1 MPTKK
6 SKKNT
11 NKDTNKNTNKKKP
24 SIKELGGLLF
34 AKMMRGGASELRANA
49 EEVNRLNVFPVPDGD
64 TGDNMSMTIESG
76 VAALEAVDSDDLAEV
91 MRVASRGMLLGAR
104 GNSGVILSQFFA
116 GIAKGFENSDAAD
129 AATLGKAL
137 ELGVEQA
144 YTSVMTPTEGTI
156 LTVAREAVEYAV
168 SRTNEKSTIKSVF
181 ADLVKEMRRSLKR
194 TPELMA
200 MLKEAGVVDSGG
212 AGLYYIMD
220 GLNRVLNGEEI
231 EESPSSA
238 PAPKPAVMTSDF
250 GPDSVMTY
258 GYCTELIVQLQN
270 SKCDINTFDVEE
282 LKPRL
287 SELGDSIVV
296 FKTESILK
304 LHIHTMAPER
314 VLELCRSFGEFVN
327 VKIENMTIQH
337 TSTTKTKDYEVIAVS
352 SGDGISE
359 IFKTLGVGVI
369 IKGGQTC
376 NPSTQDFI
384 AAFDEAAAK
393 EIYVFPNNSNIFMAA
408 TQAAEIYD
416 KSNVHIIESRSM
428 GSCYA
433 ALSAISFEDAT
444 VDEILSAADEA
455 MKRSTTASICPAIR
469 DAEMNGIKI
478 NDGDTIGFIG
488 KEIMVAESERPV
500 AAERLVDLLL
510 TDGEHLVLTVFI
522 GKDCPAEEIGAL
534 NEYISEA
541 YPDCESFFTVGGQEI
556 YSYIFVA
563 E

>member
-1 MPTKK
+1 MP
-6 SKKNT
+6 
-11 NKDTNKNTNKKKP
+11 NKNNKKTVNNGNKKKKT

-76 VAALEAVDSDDLAEV
+76 VAALETVDSDDLAEV

-116 GIAKGFENSDAAD
+116 GIAKGFENADTAD
-129 AATLGKAL
+129 AVTLGKAL

-168 SRTNEKSTIKSVF
+168 SRINAKSTIRSVF
-181 ADLVKEMRRSLKR
+181 GDLVKEMHRSLKR
-194 TPELMA
+194 TPELMTI
-200 MLKEAGVVDSGG
+200 LKDAGVVDSGG

-220 GLNRVLNGEEI
+220 GLNKVLNGEEI
-231 EESPSSA
+231 EDTPATSPVIKAA
-238 PAPKPAVMTSDF
+238 PVTSDF
-250 GPDSVMTY
+250 GPDSVMIY

-270 SKCDINTFDVEE
+270 SKCDVESFDVDA

-287 SELGDSIVV
+287 AELGDSIVI
-296 FKTESILK
+296 FKTDSILK
-304 LHIHTMAPER
+304 LHIHTMVPEK
-314 VLELCRSFGEFVN
+314 VLEMCRTYGEFIN
-327 VKIENMTIQH
+327 VKIENMTLQH
-337 TSTTKTKDYEVIAVS
+337 TTSTPTKEYAIVAVS

-359 IFKTLGVGVI
+359 LFCELGASVI

-384 AAFDEAAAK
+384 EAFDEAGAK
-393 EIYVFPNNSNIFMAA
+393 HIYVFPNNSNIFMAA

-416 KSNVHIIESRSM
+416 KSEVHIIESRSI
-428 GSCYA
+428 GACYA
-433 ALSAISFEDAT
+433 VLSAISFEEQSP
-444 VDEILSAADEA
+444 DEILSDANEA
-455 MKRSTTASICPAIR
+455 MERSATAYICPAIR
-469 DAEMNGIKI
+469 DTEMNGIKI

-488 KEIMVAESERPV
+488 KEIVVCESERLC
-500 AAERLVDLLL
+500 AAKRLIDRLLA
-510 TDGEHLVLTVFI
+510 DGEHFVMTVFV
-522 GKDCPAEEIGAL
+522 GKDSTEQDENELRDYIG
-534 NEYISEA
+534 SA
-541 YPDCESFFTVGGQEI
+541 YPDCETFFANGGQEI
-556 YSYIFVA
+556 YSYIFVT